1 MPEHDVKDHE
11 YITCREL
18 IDFLMDYVDG
28 TLLAAQRAEFDRH
41 LAVCPSC
48 VAYVESYRQTVRLG
62 KASMIGDDKP
72 ADAVAPRRLVDAVRQ
87 ARRLQSNTRE

>member
-1 MPEHDVKDHE
+1 MKDHE

-18 IDFLMDYVDG
+18 IEFLMDYIDG
-28 TLLAAQRAEFDRH
+28 TLPPARRAEFDRH

-62 KASMIGDDKP
+62 RMSMTASDAP
-72 ADAVAPRRLVDAVRQ
+72 ADTVAPRRLVEAIRF
-87 ARRLQSNTRE
+87 ARRR